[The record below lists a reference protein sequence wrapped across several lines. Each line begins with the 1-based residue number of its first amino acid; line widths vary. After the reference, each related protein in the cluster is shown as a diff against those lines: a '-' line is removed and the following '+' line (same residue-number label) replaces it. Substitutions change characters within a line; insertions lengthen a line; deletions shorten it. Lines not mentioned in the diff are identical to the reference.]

1 VGIYVEQ
8 ILPRF
13 IDLTLKGES
22 IDRLRSRVTS
32 DLEGDVLE
40 VGFGSGRNLPHLPV
54 GVTRLLAVEPSSVGR
69 KLAAGRV
76 VERGIPVDYI
86 GLDGARLSAADQSV
100 DHVLSTWTLCTIP
113 EIDLALGEIRR
124 VLRPGGA
131 LHFLE
136 HGRSPDHAVQK
147 WQDRVTPIQRRLF
160 GGCHLNRPIRDLVTA
175 SGLVITTMD
184 NFYLKGP
191 KAMGFMYQGVAI
203 KD

>member
-13 IDLTLKGES
+13 IDLTLRGES